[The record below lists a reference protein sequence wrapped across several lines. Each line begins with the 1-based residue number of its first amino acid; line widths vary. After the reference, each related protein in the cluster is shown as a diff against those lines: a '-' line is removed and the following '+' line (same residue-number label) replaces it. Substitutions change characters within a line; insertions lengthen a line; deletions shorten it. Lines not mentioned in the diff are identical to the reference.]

1 MIYIQHSLSLVY
13 VFKRLARIDINVVN
27 LIIIHVLIMLRNVRQ
42 IYQYR
47 DMQYSIQLH
56 DIYYLLDIYYNY
68 TIFTTITRHLS
79 QLHDIYYN

>member
-1 MIYIQHSLSLVY
+1 MY

-56 DIYYLLDIYYNY
+56 DIY
-68 TIFTTITRHLS
+68 
-79 QLHDIYYN
+79 